1 MGVMVGV
8 RRRVKRVK
16 RVKRRMQGMF
26 IELILSIYIS
36 RIWITSLCRY
46 QYHSKKAMKVAN

>member
-1 MGVMVGV
+1 MGVMVGL

-46 QYHSKKAMKVAN
+46 QYHSKKVMKVAN